1 MALTTDQVHA
11 AADALAERGERPK
24 LTAVRREL
32 GGGSFSTISEAM
44 QSWRARHA
52 EEIALQQVEVPESI
66 KTRLDALGAAVWETA
81 TGEAD
86 ARLQAERAAL
96 DQAREDAA
104 AQVSE
109 AQEAVRAL
117 EAEAVERDRKI
128 ETLVAERDGQSRIAE
143 QADQARAV
151 AEGEVAT
158 LTERIAARDERIA
171 DRDQQIVDLRDQ
183 LTKSETRADRLE
195 AALIARDG
203 QDSGESQEADDE
215 W

>member
-1 MALTTDQVHA
+1 MALTVDQVHA
-11 AADALAERGERPK
+11 AADAIAERGERPK
-24 LTAVRREL
+24 LTAVRHEL

-44 QSWRARHA
+44 QSWRAQHA
-52 EEIALQQVEVPESI
+52 QEAALQQVEVPDSI
-66 KTRLDALGAAVWETA
+66 KSRLDALGAAVWETA

-109 AQEAVRAL
+109 AQEAVKAL
-117 EAEAVERDRKI
+117 EAEAAERDRQI
-128 ETLVAERDGQSRIAE
+128 EALTGERDEQRRIAE
-143 QADQARAV
+143 QADNARTV

-158 LTERIAARDERIA
+158 LNERVAARDERIE
-171 DRDQQIVDLRDQ
+171 DLREQ
-183 LTKSETRADRLE
+183 LGKSEARADRIE
-195 AALIARDG
+195 AALIARDSQSG
-203 QDSGESQEADDE
+203 GDSREADDD

>member
-11 AADALAERGERPK
+11 AADAIAERGERPK
-24 LTAVRREL
+24 LTSVRREL

-44 QSWRARHA
+44 QAWRAQNA
-52 EEIALQQVEVPESI
+52 QEAALQQVEVPESI
-66 KTRLDALGAAVWETA
+66 KARLDALGAAVWETA

-104 AQVSE
+104 NQVSE

-117 EAEAVERDRKI
+117 EAEAVERDRQI
-128 ETLVAERDGQSRIAE
+128 EALVAERDEQRRIAE

-151 AEGEVAT
+151 SEGEVAT
-158 LTERIAARDERIA
+158 LTERVTARDERIA
-171 DRDQQIVDLRDQ
+171 DREQQIADLRDQ
-183 LTKSETRADRLE
+183 LSKSESRADRME

-203 QDSGESQEADDE
+203 EDG
-215 W
+215 